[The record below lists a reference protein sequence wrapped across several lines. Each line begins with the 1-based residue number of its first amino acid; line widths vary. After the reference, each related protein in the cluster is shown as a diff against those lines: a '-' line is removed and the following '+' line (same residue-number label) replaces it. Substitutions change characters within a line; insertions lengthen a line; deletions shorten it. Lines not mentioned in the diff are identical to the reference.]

1 MTEPWMDL
9 TLHQTRDGING
20 SSSVDADDDQQLDVR
35 IPPGEGGTP
44 VECIRVQRTH
54 IRPRFLPR

>member
-1 MTEPWMDL
+1 MTEPWTDL
-9 TLHQTRDGING
+9 TLHRTGDGINR
-20 SSSVDADDDQQLDVR
+20 SSSVDADDDQQLGVR

-44 VECIRVQRTH
+44 VEYIRVRQTH